1 MIDSRVIAEE
11 GGWCYLLASHPIY
24 KSFYGIPSPSS
35 VLQCVLGWMS
45 VSYAFLSSFLMHF
58 FCLFMTSIS
67 NPPPL
72 FLDVIYD
79 E

>member
-35 VLQCVLGWMS
+35 ALQCVLGWMS
-45 VSYAFLSSFLMHF
+45 VSFEFLSA
-58 FCLFMTSIS
+58 
-67 NPPPL
+67 
-72 FLDVIYD
+72 IYD
-79 E
+79 IHLKSSPFLELMYNE